1 MTIRLVA
8 PAAGLLLCACGA
20 ARGGAP
26 APAPSSAARSSVT
39 SQAETPAPAGPGGYQ
54 FATSAAGIG
63 KAELDLDL
71 GATSID
77 VAGQPLGGRLYH
89 AVLHLPAGL
98 VPRVTDG
105 SAGDIHRVSI
115 SADGSGSGEAT
126 VSVGLDPPVAWLID
140 VSGGATSETLDLS
153 TVRLVGLRQ
162 SGGTSQMSL
171 ILPRP
176 TGTLPVTVS
185 GGATRLTI
193 LLPRGIPARVV
204 VTGGVGSLRI
214 DGNQRSGGVA
224 QGSFDS
230 DGYPSATD
238 RVDIR
243 LSGGASAVDIE
254 HR

>member
-1 MTIRLVA
+1 MRIRLVT
-8 PAAGLLLCACGA
+8 PATAGLLLCACAGV
-20 ARGGAP
+20 GGGP
-26 APAPSSAARSSVT
+26 APASSSATSPAATASSG
-39 SQAETPAPAGPGGYQ
+39 PAGDQ
-54 FATSAAGIG
+54 FATSAAGVS

-89 AVLHLPAGL
+89 AVLRLPTGQ

-105 SAGDIHRVSI
+105 SAGDLHRVRI
-115 SADGSGSGEAT
+115 STTGSGSGEAA
-126 VSVGLDPPVAWLID
+126 VSVALDPPVAWSID

-162 SGGTSQMSL
+162 SGGTSRLSV

-204 VTGGVGSLRI
+204 VTGGVGSLSI
-214 DGNQRSGGVA
+214 DGSARAGGVA

-243 LSGGASAVDIE
+243 LSGGASEVDIE